1 MFNCPP
7 VCEPSINSGFKSAL
21 AAYMAAVSPAG
32 PEPIIITL
40 RMSLL
45 MLLLTHYYLLIA
57 FHSLLIASYSHCFL
71 FNVRAFPFPFHS
83 YRARHDAQASSRCSH
98 LQTGY
103 SHEQPPYSS
112 P

>member
-1 MFNCPP
+1 MVSCQP
-7 VCEPSINSGFKSAL
+7 VCIPSINSGFKSAL
-21 AAYMAAVSPAG
+21 AAYMAAVRPAG

-71 FNVRAFPFPFHS
+71 FNVRAFPFPFNS
-83 YRARHDAQASSRCSH
+83 YRARHDVQASCHYNR

-103 SHEQPPYSS
+103 SHEQLPYSS